1 MRISKLAAFAA
12 LVLAVVACGNGS
24 TGTTTTNGTKHGGTL
39 TVAIGIDPD
48 TLDPAAQTTTTAS
61 QIVDMM
67 VERLYTMDANGATQP
82 QLASDVPKVSS
93 DGLTYTVPLRTGV
106 KFTDGTPFNAA
117 AAKQGLDRLLN
128 PGTFKTQPGVL
139 SVIDNLTATDD
150 KTLTIKLKSA
160 FAPFVAALTQTNAAI
175 LSPASLT
182 QQGNTAAQVKV
193 PVGTGPYVMK
203 ERVNGDH
210 ITLTANKDYWGS
222 QKPNYDTQNIKI
234 VPDDPSREALI
245 RSGGADVIISPP
257 LSDLPALSQ
266 DSNLKVLKAKSDR
279 TLQII
284 FNTVSTSQPLLQKPE
299 VRQALNYAVNKDEI
313 IKNVMFGNAVALDA
327 PMSKTLFGYCSVG
340 SYNFDPAKAKSML
353 QAAGASGMTIKL
365 GSPTGRYPQ
374 DIKVATALASY
385 LHDVGIN
392 VQGPQTSDWP
402 TYLGK
407 VNVPPAQAAFDAH
420 FLGWAPAYL
429 DASQQ
434 FEQFRPDRIPPKG
447 LETSYYSNQKVTDLV
462 NQAAGEVDQQ
472 KRKDQYCQASKQ
484 VWQDAPWIF
493 LYNQSFPIVYT
504 AKVTGVSAFPNEK
517 FDTRFASPA

>member
-1 MRISKLAAFAA
+1 MAIRKLAF
-12 LVLAVVACGNGS
+12 LVVLGVVAAACGTSSG
-24 TGTTTTNGTKHGGTL
+24 TGPTSGGPKHGGTL

-61 QIVDMM
+61 QIVDMV
-67 VERLYTMDANGATQP
+67 VERLYTLDSNGATQP
-82 QLASDVPKVSS
+82 QLASDVPKTSA
-93 DGLTYTVPLRTGV
+93 DGLTYTIPLRTGV
-106 KFTDGTPFNAA
+106 KFSDGTPFNAA

-139 SVIDNLTATDD
+139 SVIDTVTATDD
-150 KTLTIKLKSA
+150 KTLTIKLKSP
-160 FAPFVAALTQTNAAI
+160 FAPFVAALTQTNSAI

-182 QQGNTAAQVKV
+182 VQGNTAAQVKV
-193 PVGTGPYVMK
+193 PIGTGPYTYK
-203 ERVNGDH
+203 DRVAGDH
-210 ITLTANKDYWGS
+210 ITLAANKDYWGS
-222 QKPNYDTQNIKI
+222 QKPNYDTQVIKI

-245 RSGGADVIISPP
+245 RSGGADVIVAPP
-257 LSDLPALSQ
+257 LSDLPALAS
-266 DSNLKVLKAKSDR
+266 DSSLKVLKAKSDR

-284 FNTVSTSQPLLQKPE
+284 IDTVDTSQPLLQKVE

-313 IKNVMFGNAVALDA
+313 VKNVMFGNAVVLDA

-340 SYNFDPAKAKSML
+340 SYAFDPAKAKSML
-353 QAAGASGMTIKL
+353 QAAGASGMTVKL

-374 DIKVATALASY
+374 DIKVATAVASY
-385 LHDVGIN
+385 LHDVGVT

-402 TYLGK
+402 TYLGH
-407 VNVPPAQAAFDAH
+407 VNVPPAQAAFDMH

-447 LETSYYSNQKVTDLV
+447 LETSYYSNPTVTDLV
-462 NQAAGEVDQQ
+462 VKAGSEVDQQ
-472 KRKDQYCQASKQ
+472 KRKDQYCQAAKQ
-484 VWQDAPWIF
+484 VWNDAPWIF
-493 LYNQSFPIVYT
+493 LYNQSFPIVYS
-504 AKVTGVSAFPNEK
+504 AKVTGVGAFPNEK